1 MRGSVEKEAIFK
13 SLHNE
18 YLPMVKQLC
27 LGYVKGDR
35 QRAEDLTQ
43 EVYINIWN
51 GLDKFRKD
59 ASYKTWIYRIAVNTC
74 LLHLRDR
81 AKQKPTSELQ
91 GIQDEMSEMVEND
104 EAKYQSLYTAIGILP
119 HMERLIMMMILEE
132 LTYDEIGSIT
142 GISAV
147 HLRVK
152 IHRIK
157 KKMRQLITQV

>member
-1 MRGSVEKEAIFK
+1 MTGSVEKETVFK
-13 SLHNE
+13 SLHDE
-18 YLPMVKQLC
+18 YLPMVMQLC

-35 QRAEDLTQ
+35 QGAEDLTQ

-51 GLDKFRKD
+51 GLEKFRRD

-81 AKQKPTSELQ
+81 HKQEPAAELQ
-91 GIQDEMSEMVEND
+91 DVQDDMADMVENN
-104 EAKYQSLYTAIGILP
+104 EGIYQSLYTAIGELP
-119 HMERLIMMMILEE
+119 HLERLIMMMILDE
-132 LTYDEIGSIT
+132 LSYEEIGSIT

-157 KKMRQLITQV
+157 KKMRQLIKQE